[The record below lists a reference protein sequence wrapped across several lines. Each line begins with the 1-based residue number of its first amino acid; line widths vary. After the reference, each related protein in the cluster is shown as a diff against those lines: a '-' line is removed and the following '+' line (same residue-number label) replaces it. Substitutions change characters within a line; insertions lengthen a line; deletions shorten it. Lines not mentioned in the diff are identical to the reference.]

1 MDYVD
6 YLMMYKKVEPK
17 EFPKEANGF
26 TFRKFDGSERDIKP
40 VLQSISATIP
50 TQYFLLCLTVKRLLP
65 LRHLQKKTAPAGFI
79 W

>member
-26 TFRKFDGSERDIKP
+26 TFRKFDGSERDINSGLIFASA
-40 VLQSISATIP
+40 VL
-50 TQYFLLCLTVKRLLP
+50 
-65 LRHLQKKTAPAGFI
+65 
-79 W
+79 